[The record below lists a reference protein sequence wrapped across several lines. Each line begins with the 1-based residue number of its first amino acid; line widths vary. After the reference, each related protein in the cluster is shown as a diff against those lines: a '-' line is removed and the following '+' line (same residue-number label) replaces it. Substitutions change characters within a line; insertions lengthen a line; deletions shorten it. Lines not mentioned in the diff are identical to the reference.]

1 MQIKYD
7 KSTKNKYKH
16 EKFNFYV
23 SWIYILLLLCF
34 NFVQILY
41 VPLELHLDQDDDI
54 TQERHKCE
62 SDAAKTPMFKC
73 CHSLQKIF
81 LTPIICKVD
90 KIFTLIKVG
99 SFIND
104 RSENTNLT
112 EKHRYKQGRP
122 GGVGGGWQE
131 ERHPGRHGEHGGGDE
146 VHVDILGVAADQV
159 DLETYDREK
168 VARIEP

>member
-90 KIFTLIKVG
+90 IIFTLIKVG

-112 EKHRYKQGRP
+112 EKHSYK
-122 GGVGGGWQE
+122 
-131 ERHPGRHGEHGGGDE
+131 
-146 VHVDILGVAADQV
+146 
-159 DLETYDREK
+159 
-168 VARIEP
+168 